1 MQRTIIYQSALQPNW
16 DYVKKTTLWHY
27 DDLIIKLNFVRAYS
41 VIWQAYNHDMNRAA
55 DFAQSLFPNKNIAAG
70 EFPASVL
77 HTFEHLKSIGIS
89 SWGNLLSKVTTKAE
103 CLEFLTTH
111 KLDFKEFIDLLN
123 YLLRWTFPFQT
134 ASRELLA
141 HESPQ
146 EMSCYKILKQHKLMN
161 SFDILEQ
168 GRTKTGRSALT
179 KLTGLPQEFTNSLVH
194 RADIARLPYVR
205 RKTILPVCGAGYD
218 TLAKIA
224 AADLAQMETDMD
236 AYFQR
241 TQNKPGKNYKA
252 VIVLKGLVTG
262 AQALPVIIEE

>member
-1 MQRTIIYQSALQPNW
+1 MQPNW

-27 DDLIIKLNFVRAYS
+27 EDLIKKLNVVRAYP
-41 VIWQAYNHDMNRAA
+41 VIWQAYNHDMNQAA
-55 DFAQSLFPNKNIAAG
+55 DFAQRLFPDKNITAG
-70 EFPASVL
+70 EFPAEVL
-77 HTFEHLKSIGIS
+77 HIFEHLQSIGINN
-89 SWGNLLSKVTTKAE
+89 WDNLLSMIATKAE
-103 CLEFLTTH
+103 CLEFLTIH

-123 YLLRWTFPFQT
+123 YLLRWAFPFQT

-141 HESPQ
+141 HESPL
-146 EMSCYKILKQHKLMN
+146 EISCYEILKQHKLMN

-168 GRTKTGRSALT
+168 GHTKTGRNALAQ
-179 KLTGLPQEFTNSLVH
+179 LTGLPQEFANNLVH

-224 AADLAQMETDMD
+224 AADLRQMEFDLD
-236 AYFQR
+236 VYFQR
-241 TQNKPGKNYKA
+241 TQNKSGKNYKA

-262 AQALPVIIEE
+262 AQALPIIMEE